1 MSIDTLN
8 DRLPHVNVSY
18 GHVLDKPYTADM
30 YQVVPKGI
38 PCLLWYTYCKGMN
51 VCYLLY
57 LAQKNKSIHKIEKV
71 ITSFNSE
78 LCYGQGTLLS
88 GVLLHY
94 NTIQVFTIMD
104 MHVFKGW
111 SITEKTFIDKFKCIT
126 CLLANHTRANGYVA
140 SQLIVASA
148 IVLPSYEEALMV
160 SDGLPYQVYCITLM
174 DGKDTKVKGKY
185 IYSKKNN
192 LVRFR
197 IKPDIQCDI
206 YYLHTDT
213 SEDIYGIALI
223 PDYKTSVMMN
233 GFFRNIKENKNLD
246 LIEESDEETEV
257 CTTTIPLNTSI
268 VMECTYDRKFKR
280 WKPLRKYKGTLPL
293 TNVEEIRRL
302 EKI

>member
-8 DRLPHVNVSY
+8 DRLPRVNVSY

-30 YQVVPKGI
+30 YQLVPKGI
-38 PCLLWYTYCKGMN
+38 SCLLWYTYCKGMN

-57 LAQKNKSIHKIEKV
+57 LAQNNKSIHKVEKV

-88 GVLLHY
+88 GVFFHY
-94 NTIQVFTIMD
+94 NNLQVFTIMD
-104 MHVFKGW
+104 IHVFKGW
-111 SITEKTFIDKFKCIT
+111 MISDKTFIDKFKYIT
-126 CLLANHTRANGYVA
+126 CLLANHTRANGYVT

-148 IVLPSYEEALMV
+148 IVLPSYEEALML
-160 SDGLPYQVYCITLM
+160 SDRLPYPIYCITLM

-185 IYSKKNN
+185 IYSNS
-192 LVRFR
+192 VRFR
-197 IKPDIQCDI
+197 INPDIQCDI
-206 YYLHTDT
+206 YYLHTL
-213 SEDIYGIALI
+213 ENIYGIALI

-233 GFFRNIKENKNLD
+233 GFFRNVKENNNLD
-246 LIEESDEETEV
+246 LIEESDEEYV
-257 CTTTIPLNTSI
+257 DPIPLTTSI
-268 VMECTYDRKFKR
+268 VMECIYDRNFKR

-293 TNVEEIRRL
+293 TTIQEIHRL

>member
-18 GHVLDKPYTADM
+18 GHVLDKQYTADM
-30 YQVVPKGI
+30 YQVVPKGS

-57 LAQKNKSIHKIEKV
+57 LAQNNKSIHKIEKV
-71 ITSFNSE
+71 IASFNSE

-94 NTIQVFTIMD
+94 NNLQVFTIMD
-104 MHVFKGW
+104 IHVFKGW
-111 SITEKTFIDKFKCIT
+111 SISDKTFIDKFKYIT
-126 CLLANHTRANGYVA
+126 CLLANHTRANSYVT

-148 IVLPSYEEALMV
+148 IVLSSYEDALMV
-160 SDGLPYQVYCITLM
+160 SDGLPYPIYCITLM

-185 IYSKKNN
+185 IYSKNIS
-192 LVRFR
+192 VRFR
-197 IKPDIQCDI
+197 IQPDIQCDI

-213 SEDIYGIALI
+213 TENIYGIALI

-233 GFFRNIKENKNLD
+233 GFFRNVKENNNLD
-246 LIEESDEETEV
+246 LIEESDEENEEIV
-257 CTTTIPLNTSI
+257 NPIPLKLSI
-268 VMECTYDRKFKR
+268 VMECMYDRKFKR
-280 WKPLRKYKGTLPL
+280 WKPIQKSTLPL
-293 TNVEEIRRL
+293 TNIQEIQHI
-302 EKI
+302 EKNIAL

>member
-18 GHVLDKPYTADM
+18 GHVLDKQCTADM
-30 YQVVPKGI
+30 YQIVPKGV

-57 LAQKNKSIHKIEKV
+57 LSQKKSIYKIEKV

-94 NTIQVFTIMD
+94 NNIHVFTIMD
-104 MHVFKGW
+104 IHVFKGW
-111 SITEKTFIDKFKCIT
+111 SISDKTFIDKFKFIT
-126 CLLANHTRANGYVA
+126 CLLANHTRANIYVT

-160 SDGLPYQVYCITLM
+160 SECLPYPVYCITLM

-185 IYSKKNN
+185 IYNNKNN

-213 SEDIYGIALI
+213 SEDIHGIALI

-233 GFFRNIKENKNLD
+233 ELFRNIKENNNLD
-246 LIEESDEETEV
+246 LIEESEEETEE
-257 CTTTIPLNTSI
+257 CTDTIVLNTSI
-268 VMECTYDRKFKR
+268 VMECIYDRKFKR

-293 TNVEEIRRL
+293 TNIQEIERI